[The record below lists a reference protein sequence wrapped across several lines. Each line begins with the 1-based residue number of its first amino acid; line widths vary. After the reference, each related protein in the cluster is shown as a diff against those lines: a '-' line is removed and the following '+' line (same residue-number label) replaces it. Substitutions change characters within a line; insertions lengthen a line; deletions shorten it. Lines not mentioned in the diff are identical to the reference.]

1 MDHDKDESPDDDMPP
16 GEAFK
21 QGAKLIWQAARG
33 VAGEIRNEIKQG
45 EFTKNLRQAAEEM
58 KARADAAIHGT
69 PPPDEG
75 QRIDMDEEQP
85 GAAGDGEPKVD
96 S

>member
-1 MDHDKDESPDDDMPP
+1 MSHDKDESPDDLKP

-45 EFTKNLRQAAEEM
+45 ELTKSLREAAEEM

-69 PPPDEG
+69 PPPEAA
-75 QRIDMDEEQP
+75 QRIDVDEDQP
-85 GAAGDGEPKVD
+85 GGTAGDGGH
-96 S
+96 